1 MRKRVGRSIFTSIH
15 TNSRLKSN
23 LVTPNQQTKTFNPL
37 ISFLVKIQNRKHN
50 QTKKH
55 DRTSNG
61 DDKCSCEV
69 VTVTFKETTDFYPMH
84 MRVPISTDDSD
95 GCSSTIGREQ

>member
-1 MRKRVGRSIFTSIH
+1 MMISIKEDIVEEMDGELLEHYTI
-15 TNSRLKSN
+15 
-23 LVTPNQQTKTFNPL
+23 
-37 ISFLVKIQNRKHN
+37 KIQNRKHN